1 MHDAGGTRRWRR
13 LVLVGACALALLGS
27 SAGFTPPLL
36 LRGARSS
43 PAESAELTSSK
54 WILSRAP
61 VRGACPHLPPPS
73 RLGVSRAG
81 GASLM
86 RMVESPIAGAS
97 VSPDGFVVML
107 SYVASGRFFEQDKM
121 IPVVI
126 SPEDTEVVKSPEALT
141 FLQLLQGIDMATP
154 ILPPDA
160 LEKEYGEEGIELAE
174 VHVYPPAA
182 DHLHS
187 ARASSADHFPSSVLE
202 LSEDQKVRREARIQQ
217 RAPDL
222 VKALGTLNVEVSE
235 ERAIELLRAHASVEG
250 DLDRSAFSTVAAAAR
265 VNKNSRPQVR
275 LPTFTLVGVTQN
287 SVGKEVNV
295 SAFVGLGLHLRHK
308 VPLIIKGRRAAPTD
322 ENVDVVKMEMDAEA
336 WEQFSV
342 DAQDVRNMLPEWHSL
357 EQIAEEGE
365 ARDKRTSEMLKEAKR
380 ARILED
386 LTKHTPTGLMGEI
399 VAANAAAAA
408 EAMRTAEAEAATEV
422 EPKKEEDQDPTAEA
436 EAAAAGDEAQQSVDN
451 GVVADAEAEAKG
463 QATELPNGSMDK
475 LRAAEQA
482 AQVFKNKQRLDRLL
496 GVVDKLQDEADKAEI
511 AMQAARS
518 REREV
523 KQALIKLHEEA
534 DKAEVAAQ
542 AARIRAMESQ
552 EALSSIKKRFSD
564 KLAAVAA
571 EASNKL
577 AVPSGKSSSVPFGFN
592 ELSRFRRESLESL
605 RRQIT

>member
-107 SYVASGRFFEQDKM
+107 SYLASGRFFEQDKM

-182 DHLHS
+182 EHLHS

-222 VKALGTLNVEVSE
+222 VKALGTLNVEVNE

-265 VNKNSRPQVR
+265 VSKNSRPQVR
-275 LPTFTLVGVTQN
+275 LPTFTLVGVTQD

-322 ENVDVVKMEMDAEA
+322 EKVDVVKMEMDAEA

-357 EQIAEEGE
+357 EQIREEGE

-380 ARILED
+380 ARNLED
-386 LTKHTPTGLMGEI
+386 LTQYAPTGLMGEI

-408 EAMRTAEAEAATEV
+408 EAMRAAEAEAATEV
-422 EPKKEEDQDPTAEA
+422 EPKKEEDQDPAAKA
-436 EAAAAGDEAQQSVDN
+436 EAAAAKDEAQQSVNKD
-451 GVVADAEAEAKG
+451 VVVDAEAEAKV
-463 QATELPNGSMDK
+463 QAPDGSMDK

-482 AQVFKNKQRLDRLL
+482 AQVFKNKQGLDRLL
-496 GVVDKLQDEADKAEI
+496 GVVDKLQDEADQAEI

-577 AVPSGKSSSVPFGFN
+577 AVPGGKSSSVPFGFN
-592 ELSRFRRESLESL
+592 ELSQFRRESLESL